1 MVEEH
6 PAEFLVNLG
15 AQSSSQQKYE
25 GKKSGE
31 TIWVQETIGTG
42 LCKCTT
48 HQVLDLV
55 LDQVTI

>member
-6 PAEFLVNLG
+6 WAEFLVNLG
-15 AQSSSQQKYE
+15 AQSSSLQKDE

-31 TIWVQETIGTG
+31 TIWVQETIETE

-48 HQVLDLV
+48 HQVLDFV
-55 LDQVTI
+55 LGRVTN